1 MSDLFRNS
9 LNLKVMSILAIQ
21 RIKTDDRKQFYCLN
35 IVLRNKNGPL
45 VSEFSRQK
53 CDFTLLWY
61 KNYWITTIGSLSN
74 EEGDASENGEKIQ

>member
-74 EEGDASENGEKIQ
+74 EEGDASENGEKTQ